1 MGIVTIRDE
10 YEAVVRREAGALR
23 RYAVT
28 LTRNEWLADD
38 VVQESFLRAWRYWE
52 SFRGESTRQAWLI
65 RICRNVAFTML
76 RKQLPTT
83 ALSNDHDHPSTTNEG
98 IVDLADELA
107 GLSIEHREV
116 IVLVDVLGYDYATVA
131 DIFDCPIGTIRSRT
145 SRARDALRRLR
156 RESA

>member
-1 MGIVTIRDE
+1 MRDE
-10 YEAVVRREAGALR
+10 FEDVVRREADALR
-23 RYAVT
+23 RYAFT
-28 LTRNEWLADD
+28 LTRNDWLVDD

-52 SFRGESTRQAWLI
+52 SFRGASTRQAWLI
-65 RICRNVAFTML
+65 RICRNVAFSML

-83 ALSNDHDHPSTTNEG
+83 ALSNDHDRPSTPNESM
-98 IVDLADELA
+98 VDLADELA

-131 DIFDCPIGTIRSRT
+131 DIVDCPIGTIRSRI
-145 SRARDALRRLR
+145 SRARDSLRQLR

>member
-1 MGIVTIRDE
+1 VTVRDE
-10 YEAVVRREAGALR
+10 FEEVVRREADALR
-23 RYAVT
+23 RYAFT
-28 LTRNEWLADD
+28 LTRNDWLADD

-52 SFRGESTRQAWLI
+52 SYRGESTRQAWLI
-65 RICRNVAFTML
+65 RICRNVAFSML

-83 ALSNDHDHPSTTNEG
+83 ALSNDHDHPSTPYESM
-98 IVDLADELA
+98 VDLADELA

-131 DIFDCPIGTIRSRT
+131 DIVDCPIGTIRSRI
-145 SRARDALRRLR
+145 SRARDSLRQLR

>member
-1 MGIVTIRDE
+1 MTVRDE
-10 YEAVVRREAGALR
+10 FEDVVRREADALR
-23 RYAVT
+23 RYAFT
-28 LTRNEWLADD
+28 LTRNDWLVDD

-52 SFRGESTRQAWLI
+52 SFREESTRQAWLI
-65 RICRNVAFTML
+65 RICRNVAFSML

-83 ALSNDHDHPSTTNEG
+83 ALSNDHDRPSTPNESM
-98 IVDLADELA
+98 VDLADELA

-131 DIFDCPIGTIRSRT
+131 DIVDCPIGTIRSRI
-145 SRARDALRRLR
+145 SRARDSLRQLR

>member
-1 MGIVTIRDE
+1 MRDE
-10 YEAVVRREAGALR
+10 YEQVVRREVDALR
-23 RYAVT
+23 RYAFT
-28 LTRNEWLADD
+28 LTRNDWLADD

-52 SFRGESTRQAWLI
+52 SYRGESTRQAWLV

-83 ALSNDHDHPSTTNEG
+83 ALSSDHDHPSTPNEEM
-98 IVDLADELA
+98 VDLADELA

-116 IVLVDVLGYDYATVA
+116 IVLIDVLGYDYATVA
-131 DIFDCPIGTIRSRT
+131 DIVDCPIGTIRSRI
-145 SRARDALRRLR
+145 SRARDSLRQLR

>member
-1 MGIVTIRDE
+1 MRDE
-10 YEAVVRREAGALR
+10 YEQVVRREVDALR
-23 RYAVT
+23 RYAFT
-28 LTRNEWLADD
+28 LTRNDWLADD

-52 SFRGESTRQAWLI
+52 SYRGESTRQAWLV

-76 RKQLPTT
+76 RKQLPPTT
-83 ALSNDHDHPSTTNEG
+83 LSSDHDHPSAPNEEM
-98 IVDLADELA
+98 VDLADELA

-131 DIFDCPIGTIRSRT
+131 DIVDCPIGTIRSRI
-145 SRARDALRRLR
+145 SRARDSLRQLR